1 MHIKSWLLPC
11 LFSLSMPL
19 AAAQDQTPESPL
31 FSDDGYR
38 IGHYRSPTPTAIDD
52 ARTLDTPALRR
63 LLAQRP
69 DAALLNVQAPD
80 WRNGLFIEQQ
90 ARMQIPGSH
99 WLSNVGKGTLDA
111 QWPLERAVPVPL
123 TDTPYQNSS
132 QNRPL
137 RLR

>member
-52 ARTLDTPALRR
+52 ARTLDTPARRR

-90 ARMQIPGSH
+90 ARMRFREATGCPMSARVRWMHNGRWSAPCRYPSPIPRTRTAA
-99 WLSNVGKGTLDA
+99 K
-111 QWPLERAVPVPL
+111 
-123 TDTPYQNSS
+123 TD
-132 QNRPL
+132 RCG
-137 RLR
+137 